1 MNRLAHFFYF
11 IIFISCSL
19 QAIENPN
26 NKVCTKT
33 IQYKVLFKSQPIGNI
48 TSITKSSLNNIF
60 TNDTSFTY
68 KIIGLSNKITSHTQY
83 RKLDKQYIPLSN
95 HIKSNGLWN
104 TDIETKFS
112 KKAKEATVRFKNK
125 SQLYRTKDN
134 HFTDLITTINQIAI
148 DLNSDNKDLTYY
160 VPSDKG
166 VLVYKF
172 KRIKIKQQNKNELTI
187 LLASHNMKEVERLC
201 NKIIMMKQGKIVDE
215 GTCGELISKHGRKN
229 LEETFLK
236 IARSKK

>member
-1 MNRLAHFFYF
+1 MNRLAYLFYF

-19 QAIENPN
+19 HAIENPN
-26 NKVCTKT
+26 NKLCTKT
-33 IQYKVLFKSQPIGNI
+33 IEYNVLFKNQPIGNI

-68 KIIGLSNKITSHTQY
+68 KIIGLSNKITSNTKY
-83 RKLDKQYIPLSN
+83 RKLDKQYIPLSS
-95 HIKSNGLWN
+95 HMKSNGLWN

-125 SQLYRTKDN
+125 SQHYKTKDKY
-134 HFTDLITTINQIAI
+134 FTDLITTINQIAI

-172 KRIKIKQQNKNELTI
+172 KRIKIKQQNKNEITIKQVGNPNIEFLLSFVKINKLYVLNSLSYKYKLLTFNVSRESVKNI
-187 LLASHNMKEVERLC
+187 C
-201 NKIIMMKQGKIVDE
+201 NQ
-215 GTCGELISKHGRKN
+215 
-229 LEETFLK
+229 
-236 IARSKK
+236 

>member
-68 KIIGLSNKITSHTQY
+68 KIIGLSNKITSHTQFK
-83 RKLDKQYIPLSN
+83 KLDKQYIPLSN

-172 KRIKIKQQNKNELTI
+172 MRIKTKKQNEISIKQIGNPNIEFFLSFVKINKLYEFKSLSYKYKLLTFNV
-187 LLASHNMKEVERLC
+187 SKENV
-201 NKIIMMKQGKIVDE
+201 
-215 GTCGELISKHGRKN
+215 KN
-229 LEETFLK
+229 IYNQK
-236 IARSKK
+236 S